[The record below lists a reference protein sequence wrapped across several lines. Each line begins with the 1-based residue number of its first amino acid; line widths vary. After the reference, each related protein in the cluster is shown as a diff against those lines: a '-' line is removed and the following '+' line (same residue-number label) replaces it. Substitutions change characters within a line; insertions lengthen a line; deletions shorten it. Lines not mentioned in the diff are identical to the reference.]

1 MTVILAIKA
10 GFDPILEVGLQGLLI
25 RTLPLSERLLHSPI
39 EFGMS

>member
-10 GFDPILEVGLQGLLI
+10 GFDPILEMRLQGLLI
-25 RTLPLSERLLHSPI
+25 QTSPLGGRLLHSSV